1 MSHKLKNFSFIA
13 FAFILI
19 ILFTPL
25 FGSLYDKYFGPVTS
39 GFLGLS
45 HPEYFEG
52 FFMSYAFFMTLA
64 LTLFITK
71 NKYKLIAIFL
81 GSLLLFD
88 IFLGS
93 WEGLIIDFGTMV
105 ISWLLAQLGLFIYK
119 SLKIKK

>member
-1 MSHKLKNFSFIA
+1 
-13 FAFILI
+13 
-19 ILFTPL
+19 
-25 FGSLYDKYFGPVTS
+25 
-39 GFLGLS
+39 
-45 HPEYFEG
+45 
-52 FFMSYAFFMTLA
+52 MSYAFFMTLA